1 MVPLCPQSID
11 IFLENTF
18 AITHHFCRTL
28 SSQSYYDR
36 ICKTA
41 KRNCSLT
48 GLSVRALF
56 MDFISQLIILL
67 YLIEMESSLLMTI
80 PTAFGVIIAL
90 WKCQR
95 GSGLKFVKI
104 EGADESD
111 EVAFYNRI
119 FRLTGYELQAT
130 RLKVSSN
137 KSKEKKGKAA
147 RGGRKSSD
155 KVDLV
160 TLSIEMDA
168 LATRTLGKYVLLPI
182 VFGYTIHSLI
192 MEKHPSWY
200 TWFIVSASS
209 AVYALG
215 FVMMTPQLYMNY
227 KLKSVAHLPWRV
239 LGFRFINTF
248 IDDLFAFI
256 IRMPTM
262 ARISCFRDD
271 IVFIIYLWQRWLY
284 PVDASRPVEG
294 GGIDALSTAAAT
306 EAINNNDGGE
316 EDTKK
321 KKNQ

>member
-1 MVPLCPQSID
+1 
-11 IFLENTF
+11 
-18 AITHHFCRTL
+18 
-28 SSQSYYDR
+28 
-36 ICKTA
+36 
-41 KRNCSLT
+41 
-48 GLSVRALF
+48 
-56 MDFISQLIILL
+56 
-67 YLIEMESSLLMTI
+67 MTI
-80 PTAFGVIIAL
+80 ASAFGVIIAL

-95 GSGLKFVKI
+95 GSGLKFVQVTG
-104 EGADESD
+104 EDESD
-111 EVAFYNRI
+111 EVAFYNRL
-119 FRLTGYELQAT
+119 FRLAGYELQAT
-130 RLKVSSN
+130 RLKVRCN
-137 KSKEKKGKAA
+137 KSNEKKGKAA
-147 RGGRKSSD
+147 SGGRKLSD

-160 TLSIEMDA
+160 GLSIEMDA

-192 MEKHPSWY
+192 MEQHPSWY

-306 EAINNNDGGE
+306 EAIDDDG
-316 EDTKK
+316 EDETQK

>member
-1 MVPLCPQSID
+1 
-11 IFLENTF
+11 
-18 AITHHFCRTL
+18 
-28 SSQSYYDR
+28 
-36 ICKTA
+36 
-41 KRNCSLT
+41 
-48 GLSVRALF
+48 
-56 MDFISQLIILL
+56 MDFVSQLIILL
-67 YLIEMESSLLMTI
+67 YLIEMDSSLLMTV
-80 PTAFGVIIAL
+80 PTAFGVLIAL

-95 GSGLKFVKI
+95 GSGLKFVKV
-104 EGADESD
+104 EATDKLD
-111 EVAFYNRI
+111 DVAFYNRL
-119 FRLTGYELQAT
+119 FRLAGYELQAT
-130 RLKVSSN
+130 RLKVITSS
-137 KSKEKKGKAA
+137 KKTGGKKGKASN
-147 RGGRKSSD
+147 GGGKSSD

-160 TLSIEMDA
+160 ALSIETDA

-192 MEKHPSWY
+192 MEQHPSWY
-200 TWFIVSASS
+200 TWYIVSASS

-215 FVMMTPQLYMNY
+215 FVMMTPQLFLNY

-284 PVDASRPVEG
+284 PVDTSRPVEG

-306 EAINNNDGGE
+306 EAIGDGDDNATENDS
-316 EDTKK
+316 KR

>member
-1 MVPLCPQSID
+1 
-11 IFLENTF
+11 
-18 AITHHFCRTL
+18 
-28 SSQSYYDR
+28 
-36 ICKTA
+36 
-41 KRNCSLT
+41 
-48 GLSVRALF
+48 

-67 YLIEMESSLLMTI
+67 YLIEMDSSLLMTI
-80 PTAFGVIIAL
+80 PTAFGVLIAL

-95 GSGLKFVKI
+95 GSGLKFVKVA
-104 EGADESD
+104 GTDKVD
-111 EVAFYNRI
+111 EVAFYNRL
-119 FRLTGYELQAT
+119 FRLLGYELQAT
-130 RLKVSSN
+130 RLKVVSM
-137 KSKEKKGKAA
+137 KTDDDKKGKASNGA
-147 RGGRKSSD
+147 GKTSD

-160 TLSIEMDA
+160 ALSIETDA

-192 MEKHPSWY
+192 MEQHPSWY

-215 FVMMTPQLYMNY
+215 FVMMTPQLFLNY
-227 KLKSVAHLPWRV
+227 KLKRVAHFPWRV

-284 PVDASRPVEG
+284 PVDTSRPVEG

-306 EAINNNDGGE
+306 EAIGDDDANTTENDA
-316 EDTKK
+316 KK

>member
-1 MVPLCPQSID
+1 
-11 IFLENTF
+11 
-18 AITHHFCRTL
+18 
-28 SSQSYYDR
+28 
-36 ICKTA
+36 
-41 KRNCSLT
+41 
-48 GLSVRALF
+48 

-67 YLIEMESSLLMTI
+67 YLIEMDSSLLMTI
-80 PTAFGVIIAL
+80 PSAFGVLIAL

-104 EGADESD
+104 AGTDKTD
-111 EVAFYNRI
+111 EVAFYNRL
-119 FRLTGYELQAT
+119 FRLVGYELQAT
-130 RLKVSSN
+130 RLKVV
-137 KSKEKKGKAA
+137 SKKTDDDKKGKASN
-147 RGGRKSSD
+147 GTGNSSD

-160 TLSIEMDA
+160 ALSIETDA

-192 MEKHPSWY
+192 MEQHPSWY

-215 FVMMTPQLYMNY
+215 FVMMTPQLFLNY

-284 PVDASRPVEG
+284 PVDTSRPVEG

-306 EAINNNDGGE
+306 EAIGD
-316 EDTKK
+316 DDAKK